1 MNTLGILE
9 PTYSQRLAE
18 LARRDRLAKSTD
30 NSPEAMQARLDQM
43 AYDKEQDIQLKGVLQ
58 RQNGSSAN
66 VQQDK
71 FTGISDGILGYAQGV
86 ASDRA
91 NAPPPQP
98 LTAYGSGS
106 ATGDA
111 VNSAGRA
118 VYDAAGN
125 ILPPVLDTF
134 ADTVEGGTNFLR
146 GAVGMDKMEEGKR
159 FSKGDDFNP
168 FNYKGILGIEQDSS
182 QADLSALAKYR
193 PDGILKNAQDI
204 DMGGKG
210 VLRPDATV
218 ETGALNKEIIDTA
231 EVVESEPAS
240 LMADNAIDKQG
251 AKKESPLLGI
261 AQAASIDRSG
271 TATGNKRDST
281 SMSIPRIGMAERLM
295 RIGGAI
301 TGASTQGLSAS
312 MAAGAQAYGGLQDE
326 ERRLAQVEQ
335 QNQMSMLSKLQAM
348 NKPTAQQEKQAGE
361 NRETFI
367 NTQSMSQRQSFLA
380 KRLRQEGN
388 NVTGLKD
395 GVYGKAKDNLFGHP
409 RAELRLSLEQEAV
422 NATLVSVALTK
433 GAISN
438 REMELFMKPIPKI
451 GINQEAT
458 WIAWL
463 EMQSALNAIKAK
475 RYDPSNVNLDGSLKS
490 RIQADAEASAELEQL
505 YQNLLD
511 TGYKE
516 GGGQG
521 QSVPEDDDELFN
533 VN

>member
-1 MNTLGILE
+1 MNTNYGILE
-9 PTYSQRLAE
+9 PTYSQRIAE

-30 NSPEAMQARLDQM
+30 NSPEARQARLDQM
-43 AYDKEQDIQLKGVLQ
+43 AYDKDQDTQLKRVLQ

-118 VYDAAGN
+118 VYDVAGN
-125 ILPPVLDTF
+125 IIPPVLDTF
-134 ADTVEGGTNFLR
+134 ADTVEGGANFVR
-146 GAVGMDKMEEGKR
+146 GAVGMDEMEEGKR

-168 FNYKGILGIEQDSS
+168 FNYKGILGIEKDSS
-182 QADLSALAKYR
+182 QTDLSALEKYR
-193 PDGILKNAQDI
+193 PDGPTKTFQDI

-210 VLRPDATV
+210 VLRQPDMGGKGVLRPDEPNTHTMPDGTVMEGATHGESPV
-218 ETGALNKEIIDTA
+218 KTGVLNEEIIDTA
-231 EVVESEPAS
+231 EVLESEPAS

-251 AKKESPLLGI
+251 VKKESPLLGI

-326 ERRLAQVEQ
+326 ERRLEQ
-335 QNQMSMLSKLQAM
+335 QQYDNDTARDQELRKQQAAQAKVDAERFGSPADIYAAQELTGKIDGLLSDLSNSEYNAVGASKNWLT
-348 NKPTAQQEKQAGE
+348 NKIGGMVGTDEAS
-361 NRETFI
+361 I
-367 NTQSMSQRQSFLA
+367 
-380 KRLRQEGN
+380 RLRLQEL
-388 NVTGLKD
+388 VVDKT
-395 GVYGKAKDNLFGHP
+395 
-409 RAELRLSLEQEAV
+409 LSNTAF
-422 NATLVSVALTK
+422 TK
-433 GAISN
+433 GAISDK
-438 REMELFMKPIPKI
+438 EMKLFRSDIP
-451 GINQEAT
+451 EF
-458 WIAWL
+458 
-463 EMQSALNAIKAK
+463 S
-475 RYDPSNVNLDGSLKS
+475 
-490 RIQADAEASAELEQL
+490 SAEKVWLKWLKDYGDATRMLER
-505 YQNLLD
+505 NLR
-511 TGYKE
+511 TGYAPYKE
-516 GGGQG
+516 QNASGSGE
-521 QSVPEDDDELFN
+521 VDDLLSKYE
-533 VN
+533 

>member
-1 MNTLGILE
+1 MNTYGILE
-9 PTYSQRLAE
+9 PTYSQRIAE

-30 NSPEAMQARLDQM
+30 NSPEARQARLDQM
-43 AYDKEQDIQLKGVLQ
+43 AYDKDQDTQLKRVLQ

-91 NAPPPQP
+91 KQP

-111 VNSAGRA
+111 VNSTVDGALGLVNRGYEGL
-118 VYDAAGN
+118 YD
-125 ILPPVLDTF
+125 IT
-134 ADTVEGGTNFLR
+134 ADGIETAEDFGR
-146 GAVGMDKMEEGKR
+146 GALGVEPRTEEGFR
-159 FSKGDDFNP
+159 YGNQ
-168 FNYKGILGIEQDSS
+168 E
-182 QADLSALAKYR
+182 ADLGALAKFR
-193 PDGILKNAQDI
+193 PDGPTKTFQDI
-204 DMGGKG
+204 DMGGKGVLRQPDMGGKG

-301 TGASTQGLSAS
+301 TGASSQGLSAS

-348 NKPTAQQEKQAGE
+348 NKPTVQQEKQAGE

-388 NVTGLKD
+388 NVTGMVD
-395 GVYGKAKDNLFGHP
+395 GTAGAFKDNMLGNP

-475 RYDPSNVNLDGSLKS
+475 RYDPNNVNLDGSLKS
-490 RIQADAEASAELEQL
+490 RVQADAEASAELEQL

-511 TGYKE
+511 TGYEE
-516 GGGQG
+516 GGGQSEPNEAD
-521 QSVPEDDDELFN
+521 SVADKYL
-533 VN
+533 

>member
-1 MNTLGILE
+1 MNTYGILE
-9 PTYSQRLAE
+9 PTYSQRIAE
-18 LARRDRLAKSTD
+18 LARRNRLTKSTD
-30 NSPEAMQARLDQM
+30 NSPEARQARLDQM
-43 AYDKEQDIQLKGVLQ
+43 AYDKDQDTQLKRVLQ

-125 ILPPVLDTF
+125 IIPPVLDTF
-134 ADTVEGGTNFLR
+134 ADTVEGGANFVR
-146 GAVGMDKMEEGKR
+146 GAVGMDEMEEGKR

-168 FNYKGILGIEQDSS
+168 FNYKGILGIEKDSS
-182 QADLSALAKYR
+182 QTDLSALEKYR

-348 NKPTAQQEKQAGE
+348 NKPTAAQEKQAGE
-361 NRETFI
+361 DRVLFQ
-367 NTQSMSQRQSFLA
+367 NTSARATRQSFLA
-380 KRLRQEGN
+380 DRLRQEGN
-388 NVTGLKD
+388 NVTGYSD
-395 GVYGKAKDNLFGHP
+395 GNIKALWDNVIGDP
-409 RAELRLSLEQEAV
+409 RSELRLQLEAEAV
-422 NATLVSVALTK
+422 DAALVSVAQTK

-438 REMELFMKPIPKI
+438 REMELFLAPIPRI
-451 GINQEAT
+451 GKNQETT

-463 EMQSALNAIKAK
+463 EMQSALNQIKAK
-475 RYDPSNVNLDGSLKS
+475 RLDPSNLNPDGSLKN
-490 RIQADAEASAELEQL
+490 RIQAEAEASAELEQL
-505 YQNLLD
+505 YQKLLD
-511 TGYKE
+511 TGYRG
-516 GGGQG
+516 GGGQSEPNEAD
-521 QSVPEDDDELFN
+521 SVADKYL
-533 VN
+533 

>member
-1 MNTLGILE
+1 MNTHGILE
-9 PTYSQRLAE
+9 PTYSQRIAE
-18 LARRDRLAKSTD
+18 LARRDILAKSTD

-43 AYDKEQDIQLKGVLQ
+43 AYDKDQDTQLKGVLQ

-111 VNSAGRA
+111 VNSTVDGALGLVNRGYEGL
-118 VYDAAGN
+118 YD
-125 ILPPVLDTF
+125 IT
-134 ADTVEGGTNFLR
+134 ADGIETAEDFGR
-146 GAVGMDKMEEGKR
+146 GALGVEPRTEEGFR
-159 FSKGDDFNP
+159 YGNQ
-168 FNYKGILGIEQDSS
+168 E
-182 QADLSALAKYR
+182 ADLGALAKFR
-193 PDGILKNAQDI
+193 PDSPTKTFQDI
-204 DMGGKG
+204 DMGGKGVLRQPDMGGKG

-301 TGASTQGLSAS
+301 TGASSQGLSAS

-335 QNQMSMLSKLQAM
+335 QNQMSMLSKLRAM
-348 NKPTAQQEKQAGE
+348 NKPTAAQEKQAGE
-361 NRETFI
+361 DRVLFQ
-367 NTQSMSQRQSFLA
+367 NTSARATRQSFLA
-380 KRLRQEGN
+380 DRLRQEGN
-388 NVTGLKD
+388 NVTGYSD
-395 GVYGKAKDNLFGHP
+395 GNIKALWDNVIGDP
-409 RAELRLSLEQEAV
+409 RSELRLQLEAEAV
-422 NATLVSVALTK
+422 DAALVSVAQTK

-438 REMELFMKPIPKI
+438 REMELFLAPIPRI
-451 GINQEAT
+451 GKNQETT

-463 EMQSALNAIKAK
+463 EMQSALNQIKAK
-475 RYDPSNVNLDGSLKS
+475 RLDPSNLNPDGSLKN
-490 RIQADAEASAELEQL
+490 RIQAEAEASAELEQL
-505 YQNLLD
+505 YQKLLD
-511 TGYKE
+511 TGYRG
-516 GGGQG
+516 GGGQAI
-521 QSVPEDDDELFN
+521 PDDDDELFN

>member
-1 MNTLGILE
+1 MNTYGILE
-9 PTYSQRLAE
+9 PTYSQRIAE

-30 NSPEAMQARLDQM
+30 NSPEARQARLDQM
-43 AYDKEQDIQLKGVLQ
+43 AYDKDQDTQLKRVLQ

-91 NAPPPQP
+91 KQP

-111 VNSAGRA
+111 VNSTVDGALGLVNRGYEGL
-118 VYDAAGN
+118 YD
-125 ILPPVLDTF
+125 IT
-134 ADTVEGGTNFLR
+134 ADGIETAEDFGR
-146 GAVGMDKMEEGKR
+146 GALGVEPRTEEGFR
-159 FSKGDDFNP
+159 YGNQ
-168 FNYKGILGIEQDSS
+168 E
-182 QADLSALAKYR
+182 ADLGALAKFR
-193 PDGILKNAQDI
+193 PDGPTKTFQDI
-204 DMGGKG
+204 DMGGKGVLRQPDMGGKG

-301 TGASTQGLSAS
+301 TGASSQGLSAS

-335 QNQMSMLSKLQAM
+335 QNQMSMLSKLRAM
-348 NKPTAQQEKQAGE
+348 NKPTVQQEKQAGE

-388 NVTGLKD
+388 NVTGMVD
-395 GVYGKAKDNLFGHP
+395 GTAGAFKDNMLGNP

-475 RYDPSNVNLDGSLKS
+475 RYDPNNVNLDGSLKS
-490 RIQADAEASAELEQL
+490 RVQADAEASAELEQL

-511 TGYKE
+511 TGYEE
-516 GGGQG
+516 GGGQSEPNEAD
-521 QSVPEDDDELFN
+521 SVADKYL
-533 VN
+533 